1 METGS
6 PPNPDL
12 AGVVSPSPR
21 GTVVDVWVVPGAAT
35 TEITGVHGG
44 ALRVRVSAP
53 PEGGKANRA
62 LEKVLTT
69 VTGARVELVRGP
81 GSRQKRFLVENLEPA
96 EVVRLISK
104 QIG

>member
-81 GSRQKRFLVENLEPA
+81 GSRQKRFLVENLEPS